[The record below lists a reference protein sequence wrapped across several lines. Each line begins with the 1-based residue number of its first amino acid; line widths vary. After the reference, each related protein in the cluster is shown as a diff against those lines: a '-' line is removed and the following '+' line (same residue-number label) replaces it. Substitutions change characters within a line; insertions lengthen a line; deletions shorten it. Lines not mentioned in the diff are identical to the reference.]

1 MAVPVALYHTIVPVA
16 HVPLNVAV
24 SPKQIGV
31 VTDTPVGVLG
41 FGFTTKLTA
50 ALASLKQFDAVHFA
64 V

>member
-1 MAVPVALYHTIVPVA
+1 VPVALYHTMVPVA

-31 VTDTPVGVLG
+31 VTATLVGVLG
-41 FGFTTKLTA
+41 FGLTVKVTV
-50 ALASLKQFDAVHFA
+50 ALASLKQFNDVHFA